1 MKVTDFFKT
10 IVRFLYRKTTK
21 EKKCMKA
28 CQIYKTDNKLKIVT
42 MYKTDAGLYLSDE
55 PIFILPVNSSKEE
68 LLNAILQA
76 ISASKLI
83 KHPSDYSSES
93 LLRKLKEKSFK
104 SLYLSSVLCILY
116 IDGNNAEIELWQYSK
131 KLKYLVTD
139 ESHKVHIENFT
150 KENLIMEISKIL
162 ELGITGTGT

>member
-1 MKVTDFFKT
+1 MFLET
-10 IVRFLYRKTTK
+10 IARSLCGDTIKK
-21 EKKCMKA
+21 EKYMKA
-28 CQIYKTDNKLKIVT
+28 CEIYKTSKELKIAT

-150 KENLIMEISKIL
+150 KDELMNEIYKIL
-162 ELGITGTGT
+162 EL